1 MPDIKEKLVE
11 LLDDSTVIFPP
22 DDTVERLVDHLIAN
36 GVTIQEWIPVEERLP
51 EKGKYLVREKYV
63 ICQGSFTRIAYLYK
77 LNTSI
82 LRVSFKFFHFHQIQI
97 KNQGRITRN
106 VIIVAITIS

>member
-22 DDTVERLVDHLIAN
+22 DDTVERLADHLIAN

-51 EKGKYLVREKYV
+51 KNGEMVLCNTVGCFEVLQYDGRANDWCGMTKCYPLSYVTHWMPLPELPKGE
-63 ICQGSFTRIAYLYK
+63 
-77 LNTSI
+77 
-82 LRVSFKFFHFHQIQI
+82 
-97 KNQGRITRN
+97 
-106 VIIVAITIS
+106 